1 MNKLEL
7 VAAVAE
13 KTGLT
18 KKDSEAAIMA
28 MVESITE
35 ALEKQDKVQLI
46 GFGTFEV
53 KRRAAREGVNPSTGE
68 KIKIESAKVPV
79 FKPGKGL
86 KDRVDK

>member
-7 VAAVAE
+7 IASVAE

-68 KIKIESAKVPV
+68 KIKIESAKGPV

>member
-28 MVESITE
+28 LVESITE

-53 KRRAAREGVNPSTGE
+53 KRRAARSGVNPSTGE
-68 KIKIESAKVPV
+68 KITIDAAKVPV

>member
-7 VAAVAE
+7 IAAVAD

-46 GFGTFEV
+46 GFGTFEI

-68 KIKIESAKVPV
+68 KIKIEAAKVPV
-79 FKPGKGL
+79 WNNDLQKCGF
-86 KDRVDK
+86 

>member
-1 MNKLEL
+1 MNKVEL
-7 VAAVAE
+7 IAAVAD

-28 MVESITE
+28 MVEAVTE

-68 KIKIESAKVPV
+68 KIKIDAVKVPV

-86 KDRVDK
+86 KDRVAK

>member
-7 VAAVAE
+7 IASVAE

-53 KRRAAREGVNPSTGE
+53 
-68 KIKIESAKVPV
+68 
-79 FKPGKGL
+79 
-86 KDRVDK
+86 